1 MNRQITRMYRVKTVA
16 EMFDVS
22 PSTIYRAI
30 ETGRLEA
37 LQIGARGARG
47 SVRIPDYALRAFEV
61 ACAEAAYSTADF
73 SSDAPA
79 DSVAGAV

>member
-1 MNRQITRMYRVKTVA
+1 MYRVKTVA

-47 SVRIPDYALRAFEV
+47 SVRIPDYAVRAFEV
-61 ACAEAAYSTADF
+61 ACAEAAYSTTAFLNAATATD
-73 SSDAPA
+73 SSAG
-79 DSVAGAV
+79 VA